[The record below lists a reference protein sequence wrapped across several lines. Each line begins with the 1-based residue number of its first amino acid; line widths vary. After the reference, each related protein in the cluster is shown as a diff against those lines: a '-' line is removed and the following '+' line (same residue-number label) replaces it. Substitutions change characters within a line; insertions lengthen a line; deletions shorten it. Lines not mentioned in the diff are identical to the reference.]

1 MRWYLLAKVLARQVY
16 MSGVVLDMPRA
27 KILVVDQD
35 ISWTLKLSE
44 LLIQDECEMFSANS
58 PEDAMLLLD
67 ARSIDIVIAEIN
79 IPGTDGTAF
88 LEQMRQVFPETTV
101 IVHTARASVEQA
113 VRATKLG
120 IFDYLQKSEDPAA
133 LATLRER
140 VGQVVREIRT
150 LVRTAS
156 VADPR
161 TRGLLATPVQGF
173 YGIISQ
179 NQQMRDIFELIQ
191 TIADSYANV
200 LIHGETGTG
209 KELVARAI
217 HEASGRHGKPFVTLD
232 CTALARELLESELFG
247 HEKGAF
253 TGAVDRHVGRFERA
267 NAGTLFLDE
276 VATINLNVQAKLL
289 RVLQTRTF
297 ERVGGSK
304 SISVDV
310 RIIAAT
316 NRPLETCVAEGIFR
330 EDLYHRL
337 NVVQIELPPLR
348 ERTVD
353 IPLLAMEF
361 LRRFSRQ
368 NGKDLRGFTDAAV
381 DVLCRYNW
389 SGNVRELENVVL
401 QAVVLAKSSLIDASD
416 LPRRITESKPVLG
429 SQSAALADQLG
440 EPEKQIL
447 INALRQ
453 HSGNIKRT
461 AETLQIS
468 RTTLYAK
475 LKKYQ
480 IDPDAIR

>member
-1 MRWYLLAKVLARQVY
+1 V
-16 MSGVVLDMPRA
+16 
-27 KILVVDQD
+27 
-35 ISWTLKLSE
+35 
-44 LLIQDECEMFSANS
+44 
-58 PEDAMLLLD
+58 
-67 ARSIDIVIAEIN
+67 
-79 IPGTDGTAF
+79 
-88 LEQMRQVFPETTV
+88 
-101 IVHTARASVEQA
+101 VHTAKASVEQA

-120 IFDYLQKSEDPAA
+120 VSDYLQKSEEPAA
-133 LATLRER
+133 LETLRER
-140 VGQVVREIRT
+140 VGQAVQELGM
-150 LVRTAS
+150 LVRP
-156 VADPR
+156 VIVDPR
-161 TRGLLATPVQGF
+161 NRGLLAVPAHGF

-179 NQQMRDIFELIQ
+179 NPQMRDMFELIQ

-253 TGAVDRHVGRFERA
+253 TGAAERHVGRFERA
-267 NAGTLFLDE
+267 NTGTLFLDE
-276 VATINLNVQAKLL
+276 VATITLNVQAKLL
-289 RVLQTRTF
+289 RVLQSRTF

-316 NRPLETCVAEGIFR
+316 NRPLEQCIVEGTFR

-348 ERTVD
+348 ERTEDV
-353 IPLLAMEF
+353 PLLAMEF
-361 LRRFSRQ
+361 LRRFARQ
-368 NGKDLRGFTDAAV
+368 NGKDLRGFTDAGIE
-381 DVLCRYNW
+381 VLCRYTW
-389 SGNVRELENVVL
+389 PGNVRELENVVL

-416 LPRRITESKPVLG
+416 LPKRITESKLIIG
-429 SQSAALADQLG
+429 AQSAALADQLG

-447 INALRQ
+447 VNALRQ
-453 HSGNIKRT
+453 HAGNIKRT

-480 IDPDAIR
+480 IEPDLIR

>member
-1 MRWYLLAKVLARQVY
+1 
-16 MSGVVLDMPRA
+16 MPRA
-27 KILVVDQD
+27 KILLVDYEVP
-35 ISWTLKLSE
+35 WTLRLSE
-44 LLIQDECEMFSANS
+44 LLIQEDCELFSANTI
-58 PEDAMLLLD
+58 EDAMLLLD
-67 ARSIDIVIAEIN
+67 ARSVDIVIAEIN
-79 IPGTDGTAF
+79 MPNTDGSSL
-88 LEQMRQVFPETTV
+88 LEQMRQVYPETTV
-101 IVHTARASVEQA
+101 IVHTGRGSVEQA

-120 IFDYLQKSEDPAA
+120 VFDYLQKSDDPAA
-133 LATLRER
+133 LARLRER
-140 VGQVVREIRT
+140 VRQSVQEIST
-150 LVRTAS
+150 LIRAAVP
-156 VADPR
+156 DPR
-161 TRGLLATPVQGF
+161 SRGMLATPVQGF

-179 NQQMRDIFELIQ
+179 NPEMRDMFELIQ

-209 KELVARAI
+209 KELVARAV

-247 HEKGAF
+247 HERGAF

-276 VATINLNVQAKLL
+276 VANINLNVQAKLL

-297 ERVGGSK
+297 ERVGGNK
-304 SISVDV
+304 PISVDV

-316 NRPLETCVAEGIFR
+316 NRPLEAGVAEGTFR

-337 NVVQIELPPLR
+337 NVVQIDLPPLR
-348 ERTVD
+348 DRTVD

-361 LRRFSRQ
+361 LRRFARQ
-368 NGKDLRGFTDAAV
+368 NGKDLRGFSDAAI

-389 SGNVRELENVVL
+389 PGNVRELENVVL
-401 QAVVLAKSSLIDASD
+401 QAVVLAKSSIIDAPD
-416 LPRRITESKPVLG
+416 LPKRISEAKPVLG
-429 SQSAALADQLG
+429 GVPSAALADQLG

-453 HSGNIKRT
+453 HGGNIKRT

-475 LKKYQ
+475 LKKYE
-480 IDPDAIR
+480 IDPDLIR

>member
-1 MRWYLLAKVLARQVY
+1 
-16 MSGVVLDMPRA
+16 MPRA
-27 KILVVDQD
+27 KILVVDPD
-35 ISWTLKLSE
+35 VSWTLKLSE
-44 LLIQDECEMFSANS
+44 LLIQDDHEVFSANS
-58 PEDAMLLLD
+58 VQDTMLLLD
-67 ARSIDIVIAEIN
+67 ARNIDIVVVEIDA
-79 IPGTDGTAF
+79 PGQDGLAF
-88 LEQMRQVFPETTV
+88 LEQIRQVFPEV
-101 IVHTARASVEQA
+101 IVIVYTAKTSVEQA

-120 IFDYLQKSEDPAA
+120 AFDYQQKTEAPAA
-133 LATLRER
+133 LAALRDKVNQAAQEL
-140 VGQVVREIRT
+140 GMMVRSGTDQRN
-150 LVRTAS
+150 
-156 VADPR
+156 
-161 TRGLLATPVQGF
+161 RGLLVVPAHGF

-179 NQQMRDIFELIQ
+179 NSQMRDIFELIQ

-217 HEASGRHGKPFVTLD
+217 HEASGRHGKAFVTLD

-253 TGAVDRHVGRFERA
+253 TGAVERHVGRFERA
-267 NAGTLFLDE
+267 NTGTLFLDE
-276 VATINLNVQAKLL
+276 VATIPLNVQAKLL

-316 NRPLETCVAEGIFR
+316 NRPLEQCVTEGTFR
-330 EDLYHRL
+330 DDLYHRL

-348 ERTVD
+348 DRTEDV
-353 IPLLAMEF
+353 PLLAMEF
-361 LRRFSRQ
+361 LRRFARQ
-368 NGKDLRGFTDAAV
+368 NGKELRGFTDAGI

-389 SGNVRELENVVL
+389 PGNVRELENVVL
-401 QAVVLAKSSLIDASD
+401 QAVVLAKSSLIDAAD
-416 LPRRITESKPVLG
+416 LPKRITESKSIVAATSP
-429 SQSAALADQLG
+429 ALADQLG

-453 HSGNIKRT
+453 HAGNIKRT
-461 AETLQIS
+461 AEILQIS

-475 LKKYQ
+475 LRKHQ
-480 IDPDAIR
+480 INPDLVR

>member
-1 MRWYLLAKVLARQVY
+1 MWWRLQVEMLACQVY
-16 MSGVVLDMPRA
+16 MSGVALDMPRA
-27 KILVVDQD
+27 KILVVDED

-58 PEDAMLLLD
+58 VEDTMLLLD

-79 IPGTDGTAF
+79 MPGTDGTAF

-101 IVHTARASVEQA
+101 IVHTANASVEQA

-120 IFDYLQKSEDPAA
+120 IFDYVQKSDNPAA
-133 LATLRER
+133 LTTLRER
-140 VGQVVREIRT
+140 VGQVVREIGT
-150 LVRTAS
+150 LVRTS
-156 VADPR
+156 VVDPR

-179 NQQMRDIFELIQ
+179 SPQMRDIFELIQ

-209 KELVARAI
+209 KELVA
-217 HEASGRHGKPFVTLD
+217 ASTSGCRD
-232 CTALARELLESELFG
+232 LLESELFG

-316 NRPLETCVAEGIFR
+316 NRPLETCVAEGSFR

-348 ERTVD
+348 ARTER
-353 IPLLAMEF
+353 
-361 LRRFSRQ
+361 
-368 NGKDLRGFTDAAV
+368 
-381 DVLCRYNW
+381 
-389 SGNVRELENVVL
+389 
-401 QAVVLAKSSLIDASD
+401 KS
-416 LPRRITESKPVLG
+416 
-429 SQSAALADQLG
+429 
-440 EPEKQIL
+440 
-447 INALRQ
+447 
-453 HSGNIKRT
+453 
-461 AETLQIS
+461 
-468 RTTLYAK
+468 
-475 LKKYQ
+475 
-480 IDPDAIR
+480 

>member
-1 MRWYLLAKVLARQVY
+1 
-16 MSGVVLDMPRA
+16 MPKA
-27 KILVVDQD
+27 KILVVDHEVL
-35 ISWTLKLSE
+35 WTLRLSE
-44 LLIQDECEMFSANS
+44 LLIQDDFETFSANTVQ
-58 PEDAMLLLD
+58 DAMLLLD

-79 IPGTDGTAF
+79 MPGAEGTAF
-88 LEQMRQVFPETTV
+88 LEQLRQVYPETTI
-101 IVHTARASVEQA
+101 IVLTAKSSVEQA
-113 VRATKLG
+113 VIATKLG
-120 IFDYLQKSEDPAA
+120 VFDYLQKSDDATA
-133 LATLRER
+133 LTKLRER
-140 VGQVVREIRT
+140 VRQAVQEIGT
-150 LVRTAS
+150 LIRAA

-161 TRGLLATPVQGF
+161 TRGLLTTPVQGF

-179 NQQMRDIFELIQ
+179 NSQMRDIFELIE

-209 KELVARAI
+209 KELIARAI

-253 TGAVDRHVGRFERA
+253 TGATDRHVGRFERA
-267 NAGTLFLDE
+267 NTGTLFLDE
-276 VATINLNVQAKLL
+276 VANINLNVQAKLL

-316 NRPLETCVAEGIFR
+316 NRPLEAVVTEGTFR

-337 NVVQIELPPLR
+337 NVVQIDLPPLR
-348 ERTVD
+348 ERAVD

-361 LRRFSRQ
+361 LRRFARQ
-368 NGKDLRGFTDAAV
+368 NGKDLRGFTDAAIE
-381 DVLCRYNW
+381 VLCRYNW

-401 QAVVLAKSSLIDASD
+401 QAVVLAKSSIIDAPD
-416 LPRRITESKPVLG
+416 LPKRITEAKPVLG
-429 SQSAALADQLG
+429 APSAALADQLG

-475 LKKYQ
+475 LKKYE

>member
-1 MRWYLLAKVLARQVY
+1 
-16 MSGVVLDMPRA
+16 MPRA
-27 KILVVDQD
+27 KILVVDPD

-44 LLIQDECEMFSANS
+44 LLIQEDCEVFSANS
-58 PEDAMLLLD
+58 IQDTMLLLD
-67 ARSIDIVIAEIN
+67 ARRVDIVIADIN
-79 IPGTDGTAF
+79 MPGQDGIAF
-88 LEQMRQVFPETTV
+88 LEQMRQVYPETTV
-101 IVHTARASVEQA
+101 MVHATKTSVEQA

-120 IFDYLQKSEDPAA
+120 VFDYLQKSEEPAA
-133 LATLRER
+133 LTTLREKVR
-140 VGQVVREIRT
+140 QAVQELGMQVQ
-150 LVRTAS
+150 S
-156 VADPR
+156 GGGDPR
-161 TRGLLATPVQGF
+161 NRGLLAVPTHGF

-179 NQQMRDIFELIQ
+179 NPQMRDMFELIQ

-217 HEASGRHGKPFVTLD
+217 HEASNRHGKPFVTLD

-253 TGAVDRHVGRFERA
+253 TGAVERHIGRFERA
-267 NAGTLFLDE
+267 NTGTLFLDE
-276 VATINLNVQAKLL
+276 VATITLNVQSKLL

-316 NRPLETCVAEGIFR
+316 NRPLEQCVTEGTFR

-348 ERTVD
+348 ERTEDV
-353 IPLLAMEF
+353 PLLAMEF
-361 LRRFSRQ
+361 LRRFARQ
-368 NGKDLRGFTDAAV
+368 NGKEMRGFTDAGI

-389 SGNVRELENVVL
+389 PGNVRELENVVL
-401 QAVVLAKSSLIDASD
+401 QAVVLAKSSLIDVSD
-416 LPRRITESKPVLG
+416 LPKRITESKTVL
-429 SQSAALADQLG
+429 SAQSAALADQLG

-447 INALRQ
+447 IGALRQ
-453 HSGNIKRT
+453 HAGNIKRT

-480 IDPDAIR
+480 IEPDLIR